1 MSFFGFSDEQ
11 LSELAALNAEKAAA
25 GEPMVTLL
33 DVIADDTILQSGGLS
48 AEMEAQNNELAAFY
62 DAAAGLAEEDRFTG
76 QDTTDIIRD
85 LVQENID
92 AGGTPNVVD
101 LIETYIDDQA
111 NATVELSGGEL
122 DLSDLAD
129 YGQGSSPVLAPDGKG
144 VIRGGN
150 YISLDPTKS
159 SMSGSEVNELKAQA
173 TRNTDLLL
181 ADQLL
186 KEEGIPIAETLGLKM
201 PGDENFDGEDRE
213 RIQEAEFAAANL
225 VSQFTDIDQ
234 YRYEQKQNEGPDPV
248 PITGGVGSIQQD
260 ANGNWF
266 AVTDRNT
273 RDYSI
278 DPKDNSQ
285 GPTFGGNVSK
295 NVEKTFAEEVAAA
308 GGSSD
313 YTGSIKDIFK
323 DTDVDSLGYDPV
335 TGTYSTPVVTE
346 PVETD
351 IAQPGDL
358 DLDDDISIDPVS
370 ELAQKYVDAGLDD
383 MSGLDLLAEETG
395 TETGF
400 TPTGYTF
407 EAVEDFEKDQDK
419 FRLIS
424 DVYDNDDYAK
434 MLEDDS
440 DTYNEL
446 TPEGKAALDAKVV
459 DLATSVLDDLDS
471 EVGQTTTEDAIEALK
486 ARIGSPY
493 DTNVSAAEVAATL
506 GLIQGTP
513 ITSNELDALMP
524 EYDFFKPDAGTQLLL
539 EGSGALTSKMIG
551 NLISAAGDVVGSE
564 LVSEAGEDLRAQGDL
579 AKFKVIENLTE
590 YAPETLDAL
599 NRPIMGD
606 DGFDLDALAAKAYF
620 SSTPTILGLA
630 GIPFGT
636 TAALVTGGIMTAA
649 EVGTEARDDTY
660 NTAIEMGYSEAEAET
675 LSRSASITASAIGLP
690 IGAIS
695 NVLFSTI
702 LPGSGAGSIATVAGN
717 MVEEAVTEGY
727 VEQNAAAFAVDQ
739 QLGTDK
745 FGKAYSIDEG
755 IVGSL
760 IGGGVTLATI
770 NNAINKAIE
779 SPTPTG
785 GETSTGGPSATDL
798 ATASEILNSGG
809 DVSIVTDSNGNLI
822 ITDTSSGQ
830 SVNVGSVISS
840 SVPISGSE
848 TTTAD
853 LTAAEQAVA
862 SGSSAVTINSTGAGI
877 TFTNNKTGFTAV
889 ISPGSDMSNTTDV
902 ITAVENNDSTA
913 VTNAGASISSGTD
926 GTGITSL
933 VSTPGAYNSNTLY
946 SRDGLIYVGD
956 PSSGVLANGTIE
968 GTTYAEGQV
977 VGTAGSDATTTTTAG
992 SDATATTT
1000 TTNTNSTET
1009 ISTSDTEITTS
1020 VDANGNTTVTTTN
1033 TNTGVTETTTVP
1045 ANTNTTISSGVT
1057 EITVNATNTGTT
1069 TTAVTNTG
1077 TNVPAAVTETATNV
1091 PAAVTNTTDVGTLTT
1106 FTEEDDDFT
1115 SDTTFTPTTEFTP
1128 EGDDDEVPPVGEQAP
1143 GYTSG
1148 IAGLSGARPTVAPYY
1163 QPQQTGQYSFYV
1175 PQPGVDQTVPAGPV
1189 MSDPTSYLAPTAN
1202 PQYGYGYIAPNAE
1215 LEYLRRLAEIQ
1226 GTGAE
1231 KLPSENLMDGS

>member
-1 MSFFGFSDEQ
+1 
-11 LSELAALNAEKAAA
+11 
-25 GEPMVTLL
+25 
-33 DVIADDTILQSGGLS
+33 
-48 AEMEAQNNELAAFY
+48 
-62 DAAAGLAEEDRFTG
+62 
-76 QDTTDIIRD
+76 
-85 LVQENID
+85 
-92 AGGTPNVVD
+92 
-101 LIETYIDDQA
+101 
-111 NATVELSGGEL
+111 
-122 DLSDLAD
+122 
-129 YGQGSSPVLAPDGKG
+129 
-144 VIRGGN
+144 
-150 YISLDPTKS
+150 
-159 SMSGSEVNELKAQA
+159 
-173 TRNTDLLL
+173 
-181 ADQLL
+181 
-186 KEEGIPIAETLGLKM
+186 
-201 PGDENFDGEDRE
+201 
-213 RIQEAEFAAANL
+213 
-225 VSQFTDIDQ
+225 
-234 YRYEQKQNEGPDPV
+234 
-248 PITGGVGSIQQD
+248 
-260 ANGNWF
+260 
-266 AVTDRNT
+266 
-273 RDYSI
+273 
-278 DPKDNSQ
+278 
-285 GPTFGGNVSK
+285 
-295 NVEKTFAEEVAAA
+295 
-308 GGSSD
+308 
-313 YTGSIKDIFK
+313 
-323 DTDVDSLGYDPV
+323 LGYDPV
-335 TGTYSTPVVTE
+335 TGTYSTPEPVVTE

-660 NTAIEMGYSEAEAET
+660 NTAIEMGYSETEAET

-727 VEQNAAAFAVDQ
+727 IEQNAAAFAVDQ

-779 SPTPTG
+779 SPAPPG

-809 DVSIVTDSNGNLI
+809 DVSIVTDSNGDLI
-822 ITDTSSGQ
+822 ITDTGTGQ

-848 TTTAD
+848 TTAAD
-853 LTAAEQAVA
+853 LTAAEQSVVSGA
-862 SGSSAVTINSTGAGI
+862 SDVTIVATGGNI
-877 TFTNNKTGFTAV
+877 TLTNNQTGFTAV
-889 ISPGSDMSNTTDV
+889 LPSRSSNDSTSIMEV
-902 ITAVENNDSTA
+902 VTAVENNDSTG
-913 VTNAGASISSGTD
+913 VTNAGATIS
-926 GTGITSL
+926 TGSETAGGISTL
-933 VSTPGAYNSNTLY
+933 VP
-946 SRDGLIYVGD
+946 
-956 PSSGVLANGTIE
+956 
-968 GTTYAEGQV
+968 GTTDTT
-977 VGTAGSDATTTTTAG
+977 GTNTGVTTTAG
-992 SDATATTT
+992 ADSTTT
-1000 TTNTNSTET
+1000 TVGVGSTET
-1009 ISTSDTEITTS
+1009 ITSGDTQVTTS

-1033 TNTGVTETTTVP
+1033 TNTGVAETTTVP
-1045 ANTNTTISSGVT
+1045 AGSNTTISSGVT

-1128 EGDDDEVPPVGEQAP
+1128 TDDDDDEVPPVGEQAP

-1189 MSDPTSYLAPTAN
+1189 YSDPTSYLAPTAN